1 MELSLS
7 AWDVMALGADTRGGL
22 SLSESQR
29 RFELEA
35 VGEGGRTGSKGSQKL
50 SSAWRAK
57 GATELR
63 VLDELVE
70 DDWVTSEGARLR
82 KAGAEVAFCERSCRQ
97 SISAPDG
104 KSIEANRQKYNQVG

>member
-1 MELSLS
+1 
-7 AWDVMALGADTRGGL
+7 MALGAGTRAGP

-35 VGEGGRTGSKGSQKL
+35 VGEGGRMGSKGSQKL

-57 GATELR
+57 GAMELR

-70 DDWVTSEGARLR
+70 EDCVVSEGALF
-82 KAGAEVAFCERSCRQ
+82 KKVGTEVVFCEKSCRQ
-97 SISAPDG
+97 SISVQ
-104 KSIEANRQKYNQVG
+104 NREII